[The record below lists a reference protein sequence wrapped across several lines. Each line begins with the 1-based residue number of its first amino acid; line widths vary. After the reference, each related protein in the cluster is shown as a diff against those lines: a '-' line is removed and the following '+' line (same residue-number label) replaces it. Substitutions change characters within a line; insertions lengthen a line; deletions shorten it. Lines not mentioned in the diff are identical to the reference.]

1 MLRGRHNEREVLN
14 RQLQRVR
21 AGESSVLVV
30 RGEAG
35 VGKTALLE
43 YVAERASW
51 CRIVRIAGVESEMEL
66 AFAGLHQLCAPILDG
81 LDGLPGPQRDALRV
95 AFGLHGGDT
104 PDRFLV
110 ALAVLSLLADVAER
124 QPLVCLVDDA
134 QWLDRASAQTLAF
147 VARRLQAER
156 IAIVFAVR
164 EPHEVK
170 EVTGLP
176 ELVVGGL
183 ADPDARWLL
192 ASAIP
197 GRLDERVRDQIVA
210 ETRGN
215 PLALLELTRGS
226 TPAELAGGFGLP
238 DARPLASRLEETF
251 VQRVTALPRE
261 TQLLLLV
268 AAAEPVGDVSLLWR
282 AAQQLG
288 IRGSAGRP
296 AEDAALIDLGIRV
309 RFRHPLVRSAVY
321 RAASAE
327 DRQTVH
333 RALAGATDPQQDPDR
348 RAWHRAHAAA
358 GLDESVAAELERSAD
373 RARRRGGVAGAAAF
387 LERAAELTPEPARRG
402 ARALAAA
409 QAKLEAGSP
418 EAAEELLGTAEL
430 TPLDELQRARLGR
443 LRGRIVYALRRGGDA
458 PPLLLDAAAQLERL
472 DPAAARETYVQ
483 AIGAAMYASGLH
495 TDPGLRKAAQAA
507 RNAPPPSQ
515 PPRSIDLILD
525 GIAMWFTERPTI
537 GAPPLRLAVQT
548 FRNEAL
554 DGHEATM
561 RWLSLYPVVLLM
573 ALFALWD
580 DDSFQALTTRAVAL
594 ARDTGALTVLPVA
607 LVQLSGV
614 HTFSGEFAAA
624 SAAVQEAEAI
634 AAATGNADVVNGGL
648 VLGAWRGVEPEALAR
663 IAAGIESATVRGE
676 GMVLAMVGYCRSVLY
691 NGLARH
697 EAAIQGSTEHDDEG
711 HIGWSLAELV
721 EAATRSGRAELA
733 AAALPLLEE
742 RAYAA
747 DTDWAL
753 GVLARSRALMSE
765 GEDAD
770 ALYREAI
777 QRLERTR
784 IRVELARARLLYGE
798 WLRREGRRVDA
809 RDQLRT
815 AHEMFSRFGAEAFAE
830 RSRREL
836 LATGETA
843 RRRSDDTREDLTPQE
858 AQIARLAA
866 DGQTNPEIGTQLFL
880 SPRTVEYHLR
890 KVFPKLGI
898 SSRKELRNAL
908 TEVRD
913 RVA

>member
-676 GMVLAMVGYCRSVLY
+676 GMVLAIVGYCRSVLY

>member
-1 MLRGRHNEREVLN
+1 M
-14 RQLQRVR
+14 
-21 AGESSVLVV
+21 LVV

-35 VGKTALLE
+35 AGKTALLE

-333 RALAGATDPQQDPDR
+333 RALAGATDPEQDPDR

-373 RARRRGGVAGAAAF
+373 CARRRGGVAGAAAF

-495 TDPGLRKAAQAA
+495 ADPGLRKAAQAA
-507 RNAPPPSQ
+507 RNAPPSSQ

-784 IRVELARARLLYGE
+784 IRVELARARLVYGE

>member
-1 MLRGRHNEREVLN
+1 M
-14 RQLQRVR
+14 
-21 AGESSVLVV
+21 LVV

-358 GLDESVAAELERSAD
+358 GLEESVAAELERSAD

-676 GMVLAMVGYCRSVLY
+676 GMVLAIVGYCRSVLY

>member
-1 MLRGRHNEREVLN
+1 M
-14 RQLQRVR
+14 
-21 AGESSVLVV
+21 LVV

-95 AFGLHGGDT
+95 AFGFHGGDT

-676 GMVLAMVGYCRSVLY
+676 GMVLAIVGYCRSVLY

>member
-1 MLRGRHNEREVLN
+1 MLRGRHNERDVLN

-495 TDPGLRKAAQAA
+495 ADPGLRKAAQAA

-676 GMVLAMVGYCRSVLY
+676 GMVLAIVGYCRSVLY

>member
-1 MLRGRHNEREVLN
+1 M
-14 RQLQRVR
+14 
-21 AGESSVLVV
+21 LVV

-43 YVAERASW
+43 YVAERASS

-676 GMVLAMVGYCRSVLY
+676 GMVLAIVGYCRSVLY

-742 RAYAA
+742 RAHAA